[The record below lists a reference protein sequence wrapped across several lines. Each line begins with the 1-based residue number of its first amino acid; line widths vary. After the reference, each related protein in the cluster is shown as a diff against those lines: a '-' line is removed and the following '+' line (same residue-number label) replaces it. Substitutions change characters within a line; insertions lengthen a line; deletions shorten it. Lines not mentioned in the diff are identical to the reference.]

1 MMTDEDKIRR
11 YGSIENADKFIAQKY
26 LKDTD
31 YVIIKIMEYQML
43 NKVVDN
49 DYREILK
56 KREEARNF
64 LRNSEV
70 K

>member
-1 MMTDEDKIRR
+1 MMTDEDKIRK
-11 YGSIENADKFIAQKY
+11 YGSIEDADKFIAQKY

-31 YVIIKIMEYQML
+31 YIIIKIMEYQML

-49 DYREILK
+49 NYGEILK